1 VFIEAWNCQ
10 RVEVCVIILLA
21 HRLLN
26 VPIVVPRGRICP
38 VSKLLAL
45 RKPSF
50 ICESHGCTELP
61 RVERA
66 LVEQVDHVFDKLLL
80 RCHGFS
86 QLFVATP
93 EIGSLIGGARVNR

>member
-1 VFIEAWNCQ
+1 VFIETWNCQ
-10 RVEVCVIILLA
+10 RVEVGVILLLA
-21 HRLLN
+21 QRMLD
-26 VPIVVPRGRICP
+26 VPIVVTRGRICP
-38 VSKLLAL
+38 ECKWPALL
-45 RKPSF
+45 KPSF

-86 QLFVATP
+86 QLFVTTP
-93 EIGSLIGGARVNR
+93 EIRSLIGGARVNR